1 MYSIIQSAFD
11 EGAPGVKP
19 WILKRPTQ
27 LDLGR
32 AYLFKAAG
40 KLQVD
45 MSEAFESRKHPF
57 YVDGKKV
64 LDYTR
69 INWASQISLKA
80 LGEEIKNKTA
90 DGCAVIIA
98 ACDVKDVGEVK
109 RVVRAHNG
117 AKELQ
122 GSHGRAKFAFMPL
135 FEEPPKREAE
145 GVKRYRWYSFY
156 RFSVMAKMQIAVD
169 EGATRLKLLGMQPDD
184 GNAMTVQEYPALEED
199 LFEARSNRKYPFI
212 EVDGEKLLLEAEDF
226 TMERV
231 RLENFRPK
239 SFLDEHTK
247 DLGSVIIVSATD
259 ADGRKAA
266 EVLQAFH
273 ARHKGARQ
281 VMRAWATAEET
292 RGRPT
297 YATQEEHRGSQGHPP
312 LHHDKAKEGTGKA
325 TTSTQDFTNVLYS
338 LPEEE

>member
-1 MYSIIQSAFD
+1 YCKVDDEGCITNGNYPKSDNAICGIFVEESNERRLFWERRAERAPLLINGEEFNGNDRTFGPVPEGFILRRAGSSHSSPDSFKICLEVWFLEQRWFWASVSSSLIGSSCCLFCFYWLRRRARQQAQRKWEEKHGHLYDKWYSHYRHAMYSIIQSAFD

-19 WILKRPTQ
+19 WIIKRPTQ

-45 MSEAFESRKHPF
+45 MSEAFESQKHPF

-64 LDYTR
+64 LDYTK

-109 RVVRAHNG
+109 RVVRAHNR

-135 FEEPPKREAE
+135 FDELPKREGE
-145 GVKRYRWYSFY
+145 GVKRCGWYSFY

-169 EGATRLKLLGMQPDD
+169 EGATRLKLLGIQPDV
-184 GNAMTVQEYPALEED
+184 GNAMTVQEYP
-199 LFEARSNRKYPFI
+199 
-212 EVDGEKLLLEAEDF
+212 
-226 TMERV
+226 
-231 RLENFRPK
+231 
-239 SFLDEHTK
+239 
-247 DLGSVIIVSATD
+247 
-259 ADGRKAA
+259 
-266 EVLQAFH
+266 
-273 ARHKGARQ
+273 
-281 VMRAWATAEET
+281 
-292 RGRPT
+292 
-297 YATQEEHRGSQGHPP
+297 
-312 LHHDKAKEGTGKA
+312 
-325 TTSTQDFTNVLYS
+325 
-338 LPEEE
+338 